1 MTYECCSG
9 CHDAASELLVRK
21 MENNTPITELHFERC
36 SGKNIDHI
44 SVVLRRLYVMSLI
57 QQNMMIADMGTIVV
71 LAVTSTG
78 NNVYILT
85 VSVYLVNEPLK
96 RTHNGKGG

>member
-1 MTYECCSG
+1 
-9 CHDAASELLVRK
+9 
-21 MENNTPITELHFERC
+21 
-36 SGKNIDHI
+36 
-44 SVVLRRLYVMSLI
+44 
-57 QQNMMIADMGTIVV
+57 MMMADMGTIVV
-71 LAVTSTG
+71 LAVTSIG